1 MLTYKCF
8 FFFYISFTTKR
19 QASQILTPGKSYES
33 QGLSLLLWHHI
44 FTQFCIPLFPY
55 SSQSLISMH
64 TYPTQLCI
72 HICEAY
78 PNIQTQPLPPITI
91 SLIKDKLGGH
101 VTCQLIAYTLTPNS
115 NLHFRDPECVIWY
128 IIIYLWKI
136 ISWFITPDCDHLGKA
151 HTRIKC
157 WQFRQ
162 TMDVIKLVSVI
173 CIISTFRQYKSY
185 DVHIY
190 MYMSW

>member
-1 MLTYKCF
+1 MSLRVSHFSYDTIF
-8 FFFYISFTTKR
+8 SHNFVFLSFHTAANHLSACTL
-19 QASQILTPGKSYES
+19 LTP
-33 QGLSLLLWHHI
+33 
-44 FTQFCIPLFPY
+44 PP
-55 SSQSLISMH
+55 
-64 TYPTQLCI
+64 PTQLCI

-115 NLHFRDPECVIWY
+115 NLHFCDPECVIWY